1 MLLTRTFAQRRLT
14 LLALAGALMLCAF
27 LAMPQGR
34 AFASSLLQ
42 LFRGTSVQPVST
54 TYAGLINAYQTLEE
68 LEKLGN
74 LQGKPPTNLS
84 PASSVAAAGNT
95 AHFSSAPAQPGTLPQ
110 GFNSTPVSI
119 KALAPTTVT
128 LTLQKATA
136 DAYFQSIGSSQT
148 LPVLYDGEQ
157 IVVSFPGVTLLE
169 YGSSGGGS
177 VYVGEAGP
185 LNVQFAGNATAD
197 QLRTYLLTLPGLSP
211 DTVTALQKISSWQST
226 IPLGIPTDK
235 VKGLSTFN
243 VGGAYSGSGVYLND
257 NTGIFSAALWQH
269 TPPSTSSQSTVSQ
282 SLGVGGKGLT
292 GQQVQSIAG
301 SLH

>member
-1 MLLTRTFAQRRLT
+1 MLLTRTFAQRRIT
-14 LLALAGALMLCAF
+14 LLALAGALVLCAF

-34 AFASSLLQ
+34 AFASNLL
-42 LFRGTSVQPVST
+42 LFFRGTSVQPIQT

-68 LEKLGN
+68 LEKLGS
-74 LQGKPPTNLS
+74 LQGKPPTTLS
-84 PASSVAAAGNT
+84 PASSVGAAGAT
-95 AHFSSAPAQPGTLPQ
+95 AGFAGAPAQPGTLPQ

-119 KALAPTTVT
+119 RALSPTTVT
-128 LTLQKATA
+128 LTLQKSTA

-148 LPVLYDGEQ
+148 LPTLYDGEQ

-169 YGSSGGGS
+169 YGSTGGGS
-177 VYVGEAGP
+177 VYVGEAGQ
-185 LNVQFAGNATAD
+185 LQVQITGNATPD
-197 QLRTYLLTLPGLSP
+197 QVRQYLLTLPGLSP
-211 DTVTALQKISSWQST
+211 ATVNALQNIQSWQST

-235 VKGLSTFN
+235 AGFTALN
-243 VGGAYSGSGVYLND
+243 PPIGGNYGGSGVIVND

-269 TPPSTSSQSTVSQ
+269 TVSSTDSQ

-292 GQQVQSIAG
+292 AQEIKNIAG